1 MLTRD
6 TFSIFRVS
14 IVSLAYYA
22 GKFGS
27 SPLSSPFHR
36 ELTIRLKHLTPL
48 DLICTATRSMV
59 YEGDGTDYEP
69 TDAGTAG
76 GTVRSLPAEQF
87 DPMAIQNKIEKGG
100 NFNSVQWYVI
110 GPLLARYQV
119 LNVIVHER
127 RYM

>member
-1 MLTRD
+1 MTYPQTVANGRSLPLPIL
-6 TFSIFRVS
+6 SVS

-22 GKFGS
+22 GKFNS
-27 SPLSSPFHR
+27 QA
-36 ELTIRLKHLTPL
+36 LTIALHARANLPLDLLPL

-110 GPLLARYQV
+110 GVLLAR
-119 LNVIVHER
+119 
-127 RYM
+127 